1 MSMYPFYRS
10 CNKILRKYIQTKLR
24 KLKYAIMKVKK
35 KMEIKIIFDYK
46 LRQTD
51 RQTEKI
57 KNLFTHIHS
66 WKLIKGMFTSF
77 INLGLSITLHA
88 VTSVLSEFSGL
99 VLLFPGKHF
108 WRKLLTLTPF
118 HTQSGFPLNKVTLLN
133 PVLRS
138 CLNFKLWMKFC
149 WKLVS
154 HF

>member
-57 KNLFTHIHS
+57 KNLFIHIHS
-66 WKLIKGMFTSF
+66 
-77 INLGLSITLHA
+77 
-88 VTSVLSEFSGL
+88 
-99 VLLFPGKHF
+99 
-108 WRKLLTLTPF
+108 
-118 HTQSGFPLNKVTLLN
+118 
-133 PVLRS
+133 
-138 CLNFKLWMKFC
+138 
-149 WKLVS
+149 
-154 HF
+154 